1 MNRRARSIRRTNR
14 IAGQIHIADASPLP
28 LAGRYDAGY
37 DAGND
42 AIGGEGTTGVEM
54 TQVIIENPI
63 LNSPYLEPTRHFMFS
78 DEGISNEQAR
88 KNYALT
94 K

>member
-1 MNRRARSIRRTNR
+1 
-14 IAGQIHIADASPLP
+14 
-28 LAGRYDAGY
+28 
-37 DAGND
+37 
-42 AIGGEGTTGVEM
+42 M

-63 LNSPYLEPTRHFMFS
+63 LNSPYLEPTHHFMFN
-78 DEGISNEQAR
+78 DEGSSNEQAR

>member
-1 MNRRARSIRRTNR
+1 M
-14 IAGQIHIADASPLP
+14 IH
-28 LAGRYDAGY
+28 
-37 DAGND
+37 
-42 AIGGEGTTGVEM
+42 
-54 TQVIIENPI
+54 VIIENPI
-63 LNSPYLEPTRHFMFS
+63 LNSPYLEPTCHFMFS